1 MAVNDKL
8 LEILSAMKDP
18 SKPTPWR
25 EEQHHDLYTEEDPVI
40 MLDDGSF
47 LRSVK
52 IRDEKW
58 NGPGILKVYA
68 PWCPHCQSK
77 VEDMKRLAE
86 QYEIYV
92 LDATVNPMFRF
103 AHAVSAYPSFFKV
116 LDNGE
121 VGDMIDGDLPEVIN
135 YLESLSL

>member
-1 MAVNDKL
+1 MAANNQKL

-18 SKPTPWR
+18 SKQAPV
-25 EEQHHDLYTEEDPVI
+25 EHHDLYTEQDPVI

-58 NGPGILKVYA
+58 NGPGVLKVYA

-77 VEDMKRLAE
+77 VEDIKQLAE
-86 QYEIYV
+86 KYTIYV

-103 AHAVSAYPSFFKV
+103 AHGITAYPSFFKV
-116 LDNGE
+116 LDNGQI
-121 VGDMIDGDLPEVIN
+121 GDMIDGDLPEVIS
-135 YLESLSL
+135 YLE